1 MNKYYQYAKKNFENK
16 HANDIKFFLKNHRH
30 RTKNLS
36 EEEKQKKVEHMK
48 NYYLAHK
55 KESNLDIKHSSRQIY
70 FSA

>member
-55 KESNLDIKHSSRQIY
+55 K
-70 FSA
+70 